1 MAKKQVEKATQLQFY
16 DVKLRKKVMATVTET
31 KVVNNRRFAFAK
43 TEDGRRLCRILSSK
57 DKI

>member
-1 MAKKQVEKATQLQFY
+1 
-16 DVKLRKKVMATVTET
+16 VKLKKKVMATVTET